1 MDGFLI
7 IANIIFIILLLI
19 SSLLTIIS
27 LPGNILL
34 LTSMLLYGLYDNFIH
49 LTYYDILIV
58 VVLLIIGEVIEF
70 INGPVLA
77 KAKGA
82 STKTVIFTGI
92 AMIIGGVLGSI
103 VLIGIG
109 SIIGAIL
116 SGFLT
121 AFYFEYNESKNIES
135 AKIIAK
141 AIVKG
146 QIIGVLIKFIIVL
159 FSIGFL
165 ITKLSWQ

>member
-34 LTSMLLYGLYDNFIH
+34 LISMLLYGLYDNFIH

-70 INGPVLA
+70 INGPV
-77 KAKGA
+77 
-82 STKTVIFTGI
+82 
-92 AMIIGGVLGSI
+92 
-103 VLIGIG
+103 
-109 SIIGAIL
+109 
-116 SGFLT
+116 
-121 AFYFEYNESKNIES
+121 
-135 AKIIAK
+135 
-141 AIVKG
+141 
-146 QIIGVLIKFIIVL
+146 
-159 FSIGFL
+159 
-165 ITKLSWQ
+165 